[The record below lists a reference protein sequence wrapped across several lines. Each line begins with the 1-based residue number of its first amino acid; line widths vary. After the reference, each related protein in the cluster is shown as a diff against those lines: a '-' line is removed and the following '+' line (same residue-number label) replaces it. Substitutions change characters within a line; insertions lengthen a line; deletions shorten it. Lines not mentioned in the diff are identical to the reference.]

1 MEEQR
6 EVPSSW
12 CAVPL
17 GRKQVGVLDGSDA
30 RRRRNVADIDACD
43 NMPGIEYADCTP
55 QKLFLSLSTRRKLRW
70 REAGREE
77 SEERSERKYTNEA
90 PTSFLALPDRDANK
104 ANHRARV
111 IPN

>member
-55 QKLFLSLSTRRKLRW
+55 QRFVFCRCRQM
-70 REAGREE
+70 E
-77 SEERSERKYTNEA
+77 SRVERSGKR
-90 PTSFLALPDRDANK
+90 
-104 ANHRARV
+104 RV
-111 IPN
+111 

>member
-1 MEEQR
+1 MLQISTLATTCR
-6 EVPSSW
+6 ASSMRTVLRKG
-12 CAVPL
+12 CFFVAVD
-17 GRKQVGVLDGSDA
+17 RWKV
-30 RRRRNVADIDACD
+30 
-43 NMPGIEYADCTP
+43 E
-55 QKLFLSLSTRRKLRW
+55 W